1 MASAIYA
8 MSVLASAAPEVDRS
22 LSFHSFCRDNPDRLM
37 DPGYS
42 DGSFQIRTVLSRL
55 PETRNEPSRAKAN
68 EYTLS

>member
-22 LSFHSFCRDNPDRLM
+22 LSFHSFCRDN
-37 DPGYS
+37 GYS